1 MLQQQQ
7 QKTILPSSVY
17 THMYMALRS
26 TGSEGVLREAR
37 GLPFTSAPELE
48 SLTGY
53 GPKCVNVKVCS
64 MGRFTNADHEV
75 ARSKPLRNIVKVLSF
90 PLGIC

>member
-1 MLQQQQ
+1 M
-7 QKTILPSSVY
+7 T
-17 THMYMALRS
+17 LRS

-75 ARSKPLRNIVKVLSF
+75 ARSKPLRNIVKSCRFRWVFVRRL
-90 PLGIC
+90 LVIRVMARY